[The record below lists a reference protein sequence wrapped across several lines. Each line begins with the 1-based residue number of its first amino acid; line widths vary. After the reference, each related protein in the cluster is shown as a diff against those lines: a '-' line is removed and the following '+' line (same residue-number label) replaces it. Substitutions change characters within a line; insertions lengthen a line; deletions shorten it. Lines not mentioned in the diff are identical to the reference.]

1 MEIRSIAHKGLRKL
15 IESGV
20 ASGVPASSAD
30 KLEAMVTFLSL
41 APDVEAVRR
50 LQAWKAHQLT
60 GDRKGVWSFSV
71 TRNWRL
77 TFEVSAD
84 NAVENLN
91 LEDYH

>member
-30 KLEAMVTFLSL
+30 KLEAMITFLSL
-41 APDVEAVRR
+41 ASDVEAVRR
-50 LQAWKAHQLT
+50 LKAWKAHQLS

-77 TFEVSAD
+77 TFEISAE
-84 NAVENLN
+84 NALENLN

>member
-1 MEIRSIAHKGLRKL
+1 MEIRSISHKGLRKL
-15 IESGV
+15 ITSGV
-20 ASGVPASSAD
+20 ASGVPAGSAN

-41 APDVEAVRR
+41 APAVEALQR

-60 GDRKGVWSFSV
+60 GNRKGVWSFSV

-77 TFEVSAD
+77 TFEVGAD
-84 NAVENLN
+84 GAVEKLN

>member
-30 KLEAMVTFLSL
+30 KLEAMITFLSL
-41 APDVEAVRR
+41 ASDVEAVRR
-50 LQAWKAHQLT
+50 LKAWKAHQLS

-77 TFEVSAD
+77 TFEI
-84 NAVENLN
+84 NAENALENLN

>member
-1 MEIRSIAHKGLRKL
+1 MKIRSIAHKGLRKL

-30 KLEAMVTFLSL
+30 KLEAMITFLSL
-41 APDVEAVRR
+41 ASDVEAVRR
-50 LQAWKAHQLT
+50 LKAWKAHQLS

-77 TFEVSAD
+77 TFEVSAE
-84 NAVENLN
+84 NALENLN